1 MARALNQYEENTVK
15 IDDSIKK
22 TAGLSVGTAQTRASK
37 GTDKAGAGKASSD
50 SVHLS
55 TQAQAL
61 TSLVANTSVFDSGK
75 VEQIKAA
82 ISEGRFHVDPEKV
95 ANGLLETVSD
105 LIHTRKA

>member
-1 MARALNQYEENTVK
+1 MK
-15 IDDSIKK
+15 INDSIKK
-22 TAGLSVGTAQTRASK
+22 TAGLAVGTTQTRAGK
-37 GTDKAGAGKASSD
+37 GPDKAGVGKAASD

-61 TSLVANTSVFDSGK
+61 TAQVASTGVFDANK
-75 VEQIKAA
+75 VQEIKAA

>member
-1 MARALNQYEENTVK
+1 MK

-22 TAGLSVGTAQTRASK
+22 TAGLGVGTTQARGSK
-37 GTDKAGAGKASSD
+37 GADKTGAGKASSD

-55 TQAQAL
+55 TQVQAL
-61 TSLVANTSVFDSGK
+61 TAQVANTSVFDANK
-75 VEQIKAA
+75 VEEIKAA

-95 ANGLLETVSD
+95 ANGLLETVSN